1 MQIHASSLG
10 EAVPREN
17 FEALIQSTFESA
29 ANLRLLSEDRLLT
42 VLISDHYE
50 LPQGI
55 RIGTK
60 NASLD
65 SLTPGRRAAARG
77 GILRFDF
84 SPLTIDLRGV
94 PVWKCPVSELDT
106 DMRSNRTQQAW
117 ATAWRLLNEEQRA
130 RDADIVADDL
140 FRLNSGSFLS
150 QRMSRS
156 VMQLVTSSEQ
166 FDSRGSTFA
175 AQGMI
180 GLGPGVTP
188 SGDDLLIG
196 FLAGLWSTRGTDQ
209 GQLSFIYS
217 FGDALLEAAK
227 LTSEI
232 SRTYLVHAVRGQFSS
247 SLAKLAQAITTGHG
261 VEQAAREAMQVG
273 HSSGMDSVTGLLI
286 GLAVWSAESIHHSM
300 PLP

>member
-10 EAVPREN
+10 EAVPRGN

-29 ANLRLLSEDRLLT
+29 ANLRLLNEDRLLT

-55 RIGTK
+55 RIGT
-60 NASLD
+60 NSASLH
-65 SLTPGRRAAARG
+65 SLTPGRRAAVRG
-77 GILRFDF
+77 GVLRFDF
-84 SPLTIDLRGV
+84 SPLTIDLRGA

-106 DMRSNRTQQAW
+106 DMRSNPSQQAW
-117 ATAWRLLNEEQRA
+117 ATAWRLLNEEQKVRN
-130 RDADIVADDL
+130 ADIVADDL
-140 FRLNSGSFLS
+140 FRLHSGSFLS

-156 VMQLVTSSEQ
+156 VMQLVTSAEQ
-166 FDSRGSTFA
+166 FDSPGSLFA

-196 FLAGLWSTRGTDQ
+196 FLAGLWSTRRTDQ
-209 GQLSFIYS
+209 GQLSFIDS
-217 FGDALLEAAK
+217 FGDALQEAAK
-227 LTSEI
+227 QTSEI
-232 SRTYLVHAVRGQFSS
+232 SRTYIVHAVRGQFSS
-247 SLAKLAQAITTGHG
+247 SLANLAQAITTGHG
-261 VEQAAREAMQVG
+261 LEQAVREAMQVG

-286 GLAVWSAESIHHSM
+286 GLAAWSAQSIHHPV

>member
-42 VLISDHYE
+42 LLISDHYE

-60 NASLD
+60 NVSLD
-65 SLTPGRRAAARG
+65 SLTPGRRGAARAG
-77 GILRFDF
+77 VLRFDF

-106 DMRSNRTQQAW
+106 DMRSDRTQQAW

-130 RDADIVADDL
+130 RDAGIVADDL
-140 FRLNSGSFLS
+140 FRLTSGSFLS

-156 VMQLVTSSEQ
+156 VTQLVTSSEQ
-166 FDSRGSTFA
+166 FDSRGSVFA

-196 FLAGLWSTRGTDQ
+196 FLAGLWSIRGTDQ
-209 GQLSFIYS
+209 GQLSFISS

-227 LTSEI
+227 RTSEI
-232 SRTYLVHAVRGQFSS
+232 SRTYIVHAVRGQFSS
-247 SLAKLAQAITTGHG
+247 GLANLAQAITTGHG

-286 GLAVWSAESIHHSM
+286 GLAAWSAQSIHHLM

>member
-17 FEALIQSTFESA
+17 FVAVIQSTFESA
-29 ANLRLLSEDRLLT
+29 ANLRLLNEDRLLT

-60 NASLD
+60 NVSLH
-65 SLTPGRRAAARG
+65 SLTPGRRAVARG
-77 GILRFDF
+77 GVLRFDF
-84 SPLTIDLRGV
+84 SPLTIDLRGA

-106 DMRSNRTQQAW
+106 DMRSHRTQQAW

-130 RDADIVADDL
+130 RNGDIIADDL

-156 VMQLVTSSEQ
+156 VMQLVTSAEQ
-166 FDSRGSTFA
+166 FDSPGSIFA

-196 FLAGLWSTRGTDQ
+196 FLAGLWSTRWTDQ
-209 GQLSFIYS
+209 GQLSFLYS
-217 FGDALLEAAK
+217 FGDALQEAAEQ
-227 LTSEI
+227 TSEI
-232 SRTYLVHAVRGQFSS
+232 SRTYIVHAVRGQFSS
-247 SLAKLAQAITTGHG
+247 SLATLAQAITTGHG
-261 VEQAAREAMQVG
+261 LEQAARKAMQVG

-286 GLAVWSAESIHHSM
+286 GLSVWNAQSIHHPM